1 MHHPVCGLEP
11 PAGPVDDATQK
22 FLQQEGHKPPHNR
35 ACPHIPC
42 YTHAVQPLQQATPA
56 ALQVVLPEGAFSI
69 QADVPF
75 AVVESRDTKYTY
87 LDTAGRPVVVLKK
100 QSMVPE
106 HQQPFTVTYA
116 FSRAK
121 LLHEPALLVSSFAV
135 LFASAMLWVRCDFR
149 ITKDEKWR
157 RAREQ
162 EETTALLQRIAAVV
176 AGGLCTASL
185 ETVQT
190 CCSPLWQ
197 VGLAV
202 C

>member
-1 MHHPVCGLEP
+1 M
-11 PAGPVDDATQK
+11 
-22 FLQQEGHKPPHNR
+22 
-35 ACPHIPC
+35 
-42 YTHAVQPLQQATPA
+42 
-56 ALQVVLPEGAFSI
+56 VLPEGAFSI

-75 AVVESRDTKYTY
+75 AVEESRDTKYTY

-100 QSMVPE
+100 QSTVPE

-135 LFASAMLWVRCDFR
+135 LFASAVLWVRCDFR

-176 AGGLCTASL
+176 AGRLCTASL
-185 ETVQT
+185 NIIEVSAAESCWIVASRLISVPSRRLPWQPLSAED
-190 CCSPLWQ
+190 CCGVLQS
-197 VGLAV
+197 AS
-202 C
+202 